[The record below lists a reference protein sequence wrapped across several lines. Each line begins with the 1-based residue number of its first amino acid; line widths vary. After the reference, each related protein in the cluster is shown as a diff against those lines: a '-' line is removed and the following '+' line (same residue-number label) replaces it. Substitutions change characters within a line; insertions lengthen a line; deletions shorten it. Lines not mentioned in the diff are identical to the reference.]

1 MSFLSSFKKLFGLGR
16 DGGRNPLENRNII
29 RDKDPNHVWDI
40 IGELGD
46 GAFGKVYKAQ
56 HKESGILA
64 ALKQVEIK
72 ADDDLEDFLVEIDI
86 LTKCKHRNVVG
97 IHETYFF
104 GGKLWMYIEFC
115 GGGAVD
121 SIMVDLEKP
130 LNENQIRYV
139 CYEMC
144 QALVFIHRQHVI
156 HRDLKAGNVLLT
168 MDGEVKLA
176 DFGVSAISDKT
187 LQKRDSFIGTPY
199 WMAPEVILCET
210 LKDTPYSYK
219 ADIWSLGITLIEF
232 AQIEPPNHEM
242 HPMRVLIKIQKAEP
256 PTLDDKRKWSLQ
268 FREFLKLCLMK
279 DPEQRPTAEELLKH
293 PFISN
298 PPSKKVILDLISES
312 KAEVVETVEDLT
324 EDEEI
329 QEIKRHMHDD
339 SSIDLE
345 RLSQSSI
352 DTEKREQTP
361 EKQVKEAEKPSIS
374 EKIEE
379 ERSVT
384 PERPETPDTDSTKEK
399 IPSPKKTPA
408 PAPPPEGRERTPT
421 PEIGE
426 RKSPS
431 KEESTEAEKSEEGS
445 VKSRESSE
453 SPRESPEKDDRGS
466 PIPMSSLDETEEKVT
481 MHEDIVEVATISPPP
496 EFQEDIEDKLSD
508 EGIGPSA
515 DEKSDTSS
523 QNGSPS
529 KITDVQIDITPTVSD
544 IVDEIIDDVIKSA
557 STEPSVPA
565 VVLET
570 IDTVIEEQMNEEF
583 IEGKNIE
590 IEEKDT
596 EVAKQDSAID
606 TNESEDTDIVKAGGE
621 KEQMPKRLSSVSE
634 LVSNLEKMKEA
645 HENEKA
651 ERSVSPRGSI
661 SPREGSVSPR
671 QKSFDDSI
679 PEETATVSVTTV
691 VKTDKLISE
700 KQKSFDKED
709 EQLSRKKRELEIQ
722 SVKVK
727 IADDNEAQ
735 PIESSNIDDIITI
748 NGQPVP
754 HASTIVLNGHI
765 SKIKD
770 SPRGEED
777 KVRARSESPRVENK
791 NRDYVPQTDID
802 TLETKIT
809 NNVEPLDI
817 SNPDDDSS
825 DQRSDTG
832 SINTVD
838 SVERDEVIKESPR
851 NRHRGH
857 IKPRGERSNKSQY
870 RTLTKTRTFVING
883 EVVTQTTQ
891 KVVLAGE
898 EHKSREDHLMRKQD
912 LRELKLLQKNEN
924 KQYQDLIYKAQLARE
939 MQDRKF
945 ETDMQSLVKNYDQ
958 DMDTLTKQQKQQVE
972 KAEGSQSVDLKAAA
986 KRIKIEQEKEYKM
999 FKEKQKQDR
1008 KLMQQEF
1015 DMMAKTAK
1023 KEDVR
1028 KRKEQK
1034 EIQLQEEERCFL
1046 ENQQE
1051 RMDKHMKQLTETH
1064 RQKIA
1069 MLESQFLQQKQQ
1081 LLRAR
1086 EAAIW
1091 ELEKQQ
1097 LHEKHQLAKSQLK
1110 DMFFLKRH
1118 QMLTRHQKEIEQMK
1132 RSNQSKEEEM
1142 QHRHVLEKK
1151 RLPKILKQE
1160 SKTRSLMF
1168 KQSLRLSVP
1177 GNPDDERS
1185 KLKQFEEN
1193 EKKRMKA
1200 EQARQENKHKKQ
1212 WEELVYRN
1220 ETSLREL
1227 EQLQAEKR
1235 KMLMEHETQKI
1246 KELEEQYSNELREW
1260 KAMLIPRKQ
1269 RLEDEFAKQRDEQ
1282 EKFYGAVVMTGENT
1296 YVPRSAPNS
1305 MRHKTDSIAS
1315 RHSTVI

>member
-1 MSFLSSFKKLFGLGR
+1 MSFLSSFKKLLGI
-16 DGGRNPLENRNII
+16 GREAGKNPLENRNII
-29 RDKDPNHVWDI
+29 RDKDPNNIWEIV
-40 IGELGD
+40 GELGD

-56 HKESGILA
+56 NRENGTLA
-64 ALKQVEIK
+64 ALKLVEIK
-72 ADDDLEDFLVEIDI
+72 AEDDLEDFMVEIDI
-86 LTKCKHRNVVG
+86 LTKCTHQNVVG
-97 IHETYFF
+97 LHETYFH

-121 SIMVDLEKP
+121 SIMVDLEKS
-130 LNENQIRYV
+130 LREDQIRYV
-139 CYEMC
+139 CHEMLL
-144 QALVFIHRQHVI
+144 ALSFIHKQHVI

-168 MDGEVKLA
+168 MEGEVKLA
-176 DFGVSAISDKT
+176 DFGVSAFNERT

-210 LKDTPYSYK
+210 LKDTPYGYK

-256 PTLDDKRKWSLQ
+256 PTLDHKSKWSNQ
-268 FREFLKLCLMK
+268 FHDFLRQCLIK
-279 DPEQRPTAEELLKH
+279 EPEQRPTADELLKH
-293 PFISN
+293 PFIVN
-298 PPSKKVILDLISES
+298 PPPRKVILDLIYES

-324 EDEEI
+324 EDEDLK
-329 QEIKRHMHDD
+329 EIKRHMNDD
-339 SSIDLE
+339 STSDLDKI
-345 RLSQSSI
+345 SQGSG
-352 DTEKREQTP
+352 DTDKRENTP
-361 EKQVKEAEKPSIS
+361 EKQTTEVPKISPVKEV
-374 EKIEE
+374 EE
-379 ERSVT
+379 QTITGDE
-384 PERPETPDTDSTKEK
+384 PKDTDSVKTKT
-399 IPSPKKTPA
+399 PSPKKA
-408 PAPPPEGRERTPT
+408 PAPGPPPESKEMVTTPDKLAAGDGDIT
-421 PEIGE
+421 PES
-426 RKSPS
+426 KDSPE
-431 KEESTEAEKSEEGS
+431 EESSKTEESLESTGD
-445 VKSRESSE
+445 VSR
-453 SPRESPEKDDRGS
+453 KATRGS
-466 PIPMSSLDETEEKVT
+466 PIRMPSLDETAGLEMPQE
-481 MHEDIVEVATISPPP
+481 EVAEQGTISPPP
-496 EFQEDIEDKLSD
+496 EFQVDAEDKLSD

-529 KITDVQIDITPTVSD
+529 KVTDVQIDITPTVNEL
-544 IVDEIIDDVIKSA
+544 VDEIVNDVIGSKS
-557 STEPSVPA
+557 SQPSVPA
-565 VVLET
+565 VVFET
-570 IDTVIEEQMNEEF
+570 IDNVIEEQMNEDNDDDTAGVNKGDTV
-583 IEGKNIE
+583 IDEGEANY
-590 IEEKDT
+590 DS
-596 EVAKQDSAID
+596 EV
-606 TNESEDTDIVKAGGE
+606 VKSSTG
-621 KEQMPKRLSSVSE
+621 KEPIPKRLSSVSE
-634 LVSNLEKMKEA
+634 LINNLEKMKDE
-645 HENEKA
+645 EEKN
-651 ERSVSPRGSI
+651 VSPRGSVSPRSGTVSPKEGSI
-661 SPREGSVSPR
+661 SPRDRSVSPT
-671 QKSFDDSI
+671 I
-679 PEETATVSVTTV
+679 PEEPVQVKDETNV
-691 VKTDKLISE
+691 VVVDSTKDKDDKQTDK
-700 KQKSFDKED
+700 
-709 EQLSRKKRELEIQ
+709 REIEIQ
-722 SVKVK
+722 SVKVN
-727 IADDNEAQ
+727 IRDDDEEEDQ
-735 PIESSNIDDIITI
+735 PIQSSNIDDMITI

-754 HASTIVLNGHI
+754 ASSTIVVNGHVTRI
-765 SKIKD
+765 ADLPKSKKQTETRERSV
-770 SPRGEED
+770 SPHSGT
-777 KVRARSESPRVENK
+777 NK
-791 NRDYVPQTDID
+791 SNNVAKSREYVPQTDID

-817 SNPDDDSS
+817 SNQDDDMS
-825 DQRSDTG
+825 DQRSDSG

-838 SVERDEVIKESPR
+838 SIDRDESVKDSPR
-851 NRHRGH
+851 RPRKGGH
-857 IKPRGERSNKSQY
+857 LKPRADRNNKSQY
-870 RTLTKTRTFVING
+870 RTLTKTRTFVVNG
-883 EVVTQTTQ
+883 EVITSTTQ

-972 KAEGSQSVDLKAAA
+972 KAEGTQSVDLKNAA
-986 KRIKIEQEKEYKM
+986 KKIKVEQERE
-999 FKEKQKQDR
+999 FKSFKDKQKQDK

-1015 DMMAKTAK
+1015 DMLAKTSK

-1034 EIQLQEEERCFL
+1034 EIQLQDEERKFL

-1097 LHEKHQLAKSQLK
+1097 LHEKHQLATSQLK

-1132 RSNQSKEEEM
+1132 RSNQAKEEEM
-1142 QHRHVLEKK
+1142 QHRHVLEKR

-1160 SKTRSLMF
+1160 AKTRSLMF
-1168 KQSLRLSVP
+1168 KQSLRLSIA
-1177 GNPDDERS
+1177 GNPDDEKS

-1200 EQARQENKHKKQ
+1200 EQARQESKHRKQ
-1212 WEELVYRN
+1212 WEELVHRN
-1220 ETSLREL
+1220 ATSLHEL

-1246 KELEEQYSNELREW
+1246 KELEEQYSNELRDW

-1296 YVPRSAPNS
+1296 YVPRSASNS
-1305 MRHKTDSIAS
+1305 VRHKTDSIAS

>member
-523 QNGSPS
+523 QNGKPF
-529 KITDVQIDITPTVSD
+529 
-544 IVDEIIDDVIKSA
+544 
-557 STEPSVPA
+557 
-565 VVLET
+565 LL
-570 IDTVIEEQMNEEF
+570 
-583 IEGKNIE
+583 
-590 IEEKDT
+590 
-596 EVAKQDSAID
+596 
-606 TNESEDTDIVKAGGE
+606 
-621 KEQMPKRLSSVSE
+621 R
-634 LVSNLEKMKEA
+634 SN
-645 HENEKA
+645 
-651 ERSVSPRGSI
+651 
-661 SPREGSVSPR
+661 
-671 QKSFDDSI
+671 Q
-679 PEETATVSVTTV
+679 
-691 VKTDKLISE
+691 
-700 KQKSFDKED
+700 
-709 EQLSRKKRELEIQ
+709 
-722 SVKVK
+722 
-727 IADDNEAQ
+727 
-735 PIESSNIDDIITI
+735 
-748 NGQPVP
+748 
-754 HASTIVLNGHI
+754 
-765 SKIKD
+765 
-770 SPRGEED
+770 
-777 KVRARSESPRVENK
+777 
-791 NRDYVPQTDID
+791 
-802 TLETKIT
+802 
-809 NNVEPLDI
+809 
-817 SNPDDDSS
+817 
-825 DQRSDTG
+825 
-832 SINTVD
+832 
-838 SVERDEVIKESPR
+838 
-851 NRHRGH
+851 
-857 IKPRGERSNKSQY
+857 SNKSQY

>member
-16 DGGRNPLENRNII
+16 EGGRNPLENRNII

-56 HKESGILA
+56 NRDNGTLA

-86 LTKCKHRNVVG
+86 LTKCKHVNVVG
-97 IHETYFF
+97 LYETYFF

-139 CYEMC
+139 CHEMC
-144 QALVFIHRQHVI
+144 IALAFVHRQHVI

-168 MDGEVKLA
+168 LDGEVKLA

-187 LQKRDSFIGTPY
+187 IQRRDSFIGTPY

-242 HPMRVLIKIQKAEP
+242 HPMRVLIKIQKADP
-256 PTLDDKRKWSLQ
+256 PSLDSKRKWSGN
-268 FREFLKLCLMK
+268 FHDFLKQCLIK
-279 DPEQRPTAEELLKH
+279 DPEQRPTAEELLRH

-298 PPSKKVILDLISES
+298 PPNKKVILDLISES

-324 EDEEI
+324 EDEDI
-329 QEIKRHMHDD
+329 QEMKKHMHDD
-339 SSIDLE
+339 SNIDLE
-345 RLSQSSI
+345 RVSQSSL
-352 DTEKREQTP
+352 DTDKRESTP
-361 EKQVKEAEKPSIS
+361 EKQVKETEKPKVS

-384 PERPETPDTDSTKEK
+384 PERPQTPDNDLSKGKT
-399 IPSPKKTPA
+399 PSPKKTPA
-408 PAPPPEGRERTPT
+408 PPPPEERERTPT
-421 PEIGE
+421 PEIVE
-426 RKSPS
+426 KKSPP
-431 KEESTEAEKSEEGS
+431 KEDSSESEKSEDGS
-445 VKSRESSE
+445 VKSRESSK
-453 SPRESPEKDDRGS
+453 SPRESPEKDERGS
-466 PIPMSSLDETEEKVT
+466 PIPMTSLDEEKEEVVKAG
-481 MHEDIVEVATISPPP
+481 EPNVEVPTISPPP
-496 EFQEDIEDKLSD
+496 GFIEDTEDKLSD
-508 EGIGPSA
+508 EGIGPSG

-523 QNGSPS
+523 QG
-529 KITDVQIDITPTVSD
+529 
-544 IVDEIIDDVIKSA
+544 
-557 STEPSVPA
+557 
-565 VVLET
+565 
-570 IDTVIEEQMNEEF
+570 
-583 IEGKNIE
+583 
-590 IEEKDT
+590 
-596 EVAKQDSAID
+596 
-606 TNESEDTDIVKAGGE
+606 
-621 KEQMPKRLSSVSE
+621 
-634 LVSNLEKMKEA
+634 
-645 HENEKA
+645 
-651 ERSVSPRGSI
+651 
-661 SPREGSVSPR
+661 
-671 QKSFDDSI
+671 
-679 PEETATVSVTTV
+679 
-691 VKTDKLISE
+691 
-700 KQKSFDKED
+700 
-709 EQLSRKKRELEIQ
+709 
-722 SVKVK
+722 
-727 IADDNEAQ
+727 
-735 PIESSNIDDIITI
+735 
-748 NGQPVP
+748 
-754 HASTIVLNGHI
+754 
-765 SKIKD
+765 
-770 SPRGEED
+770 
-777 KVRARSESPRVENK
+777 
-791 NRDYVPQTDID
+791 
-802 TLETKIT
+802 
-809 NNVEPLDI
+809 
-817 SNPDDDSS
+817 
-825 DQRSDTG
+825 
-832 SINTVD
+832 
-838 SVERDEVIKESPR
+838 
-851 NRHRGH
+851 
-857 IKPRGERSNKSQY
+857 NKSQY

-972 KAEGSQSVDLKAAA
+972 KAEGSQSIDLRTAA

-1142 QHRHVLEKK
+1142 QHRHALEKK